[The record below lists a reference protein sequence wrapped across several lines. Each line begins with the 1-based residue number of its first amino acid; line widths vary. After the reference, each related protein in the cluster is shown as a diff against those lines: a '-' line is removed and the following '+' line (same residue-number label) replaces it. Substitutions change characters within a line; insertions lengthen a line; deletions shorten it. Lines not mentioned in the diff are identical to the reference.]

1 MTTILQTYLRHNLL
15 DLEGEDGRLL
25 KLNAAS
31 SELANTLVRTPVTA
45 LPVFLAVLRSDQD
58 VGDSF
63 TQVATAIENKWTTYH
78 GAFRDGKALTLYK
91 AVALQALVEAIGI
104 QPVLGTAIS
113 LLMRNFGP
121 SLEIGKNKDAFDI
134 LVRAADAAFTAEVE
148 ESRPTSQSISVPK
161 AAKANKFDRA
171 VLQKRIEAAV
181 GPHDRA
187 GQAGQNPNGHWPNA
201 GNPWSYEFADR
212 MTAVLGEYL
221 DSVWTKAF
229 ENDAKYIEAI
239 NQLVLV
245 SSQKASVNERMSL
258 LLWWRQ
264 ALYSE
269 TAAKPY
275 RELQVSDAVIH
286 AVLDIS
292 TLIPIAYDRSLE
304 SFLSEAI
311 LSLMPSQE
319 ELAGRELLK
328 VLPPAVAELKAVSQ
342 SGGASGLLL
351 SAIVQNDADARVVDA
366 AMPPHRWAVWILRE
380 LKAVHALMNPKPVP
394 EKEGDDA

>member
-31 SELANTLVRTPVTA
+31 TELADTLARAPVIA
-45 LPVFLAVLRSDQD
+45 LPVFLAVLRPDEA

-63 TQVATAIENKWTTYH
+63 KPVATAIENNWTTYQ
-78 GAFRDGKALTLYK
+78 GAFRDGKALTLYR
-91 AVALQALVEAIGI
+91 AVALQAIVEAIRM

-121 SLEIGKNKDAFDI
+121 CLEIGKNKDAFGI
-134 LVRAADAAFTAEVE
+134 LVSTADAAFASQVE
-148 ESRPTSQSISVPK
+148 ESQPIAHSVTVPK
-161 AAKANKFDRA
+161 AAKVNKFDRA

-181 GPHDRA
+181 GPQDRA
-187 GQAGQNPNGHWPNA
+187 GQASQNPNAHWPNA

-212 MTAVLGEYL
+212 MTAILGDYL

-239 NQLVLV
+239 NQLNLV
-245 SSQKASVNERMSL
+245 SSQKASVSERISL

-269 TAAKPY
+269 SAAKPY

-292 TLIPIAYDRSLE
+292 ALIPVPYHRSLE
-304 SFLSEAI
+304 SFLSEAV
-311 LSLMPSQE
+311 LSLMPSHE
-319 ELAGRELLK
+319 ELAGRELLQ
-328 VLPPAVAELKAVSQ
+328 VGPPAVAELRAVNE
-342 SGGASGLLL
+342 SGAPSGLLL
-351 SAIVQNDADARVVDA
+351 SAIVQNDADARVVETA
-366 AMPPHRWAVWILRE
+366 LPPHRWAVWLLRE
-380 LKAVHALMNPKPVP
+380 LKALQALMNPKPVP